1 MTNQSIM
8 TVGGERSDKM
18 IGRFSKEWPL
28 TEEELLQGQGGQQ
41 VQGGR
46 PLTEVSVTVDPAV
59 QHAAGQHCV
68 AGRVDWFVSR

>member
-1 MTNQSIM
+1 MKNQPIM
-8 TVGGERSDKM
+8 TVGGERSVKM
-18 IGRFSKEWPL
+18 IGRFRKEWPL
-28 TEEELLQGQGGQQ
+28 TEEELLQG
-41 VQGGR
+41 QGGR

>member
-8 TVGGERSDKM
+8 TVGGERSVKM
-18 IGRFSKEWPL
+18 IGRSSQEWPL
-28 TEEELLQGQGGQQ
+28 TEEELLQGQGG
-41 VQGGR
+41 QGGR

-68 AGRVDWFVSR
+68 AGRVD